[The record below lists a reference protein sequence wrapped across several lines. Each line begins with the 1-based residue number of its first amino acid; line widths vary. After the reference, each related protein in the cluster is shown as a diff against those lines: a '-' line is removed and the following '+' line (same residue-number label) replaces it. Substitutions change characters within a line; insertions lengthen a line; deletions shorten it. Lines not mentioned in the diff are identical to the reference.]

1 MEFIM
6 TNWWLSIIVLAIIIA
21 ACYAIYVFFKMPSN
35 SQLKSVS
42 EWLLYAVAQ
51 AEKELGSGTGQ
62 LKLRYVYDMFI
73 VRFNALAKVVSFE
86 AFSLLVDETLNIFKE
101 MLRDNSSVGKYVGVE
116 EIEEEILGIDVDAE
130 GDDSNG

>member
-6 TNWWLSIIVLAIIIA
+6 TNWWLGIIVLAIIIA
-21 ACYAIYVFFKMPSN
+21 VCYAIYVFFKMPSN

-86 AFSLLVDETLNIFKE
+86 AFSLLVDEALNIFKE